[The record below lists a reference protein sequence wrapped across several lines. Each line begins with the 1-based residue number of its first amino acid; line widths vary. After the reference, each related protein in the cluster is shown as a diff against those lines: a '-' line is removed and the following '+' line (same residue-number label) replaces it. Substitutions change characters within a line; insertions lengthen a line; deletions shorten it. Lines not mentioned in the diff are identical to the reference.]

1 MEPRFETAPIQILDN
16 TEELMTSHMLFN
28 EETLQESALPEDSS
42 TTSMFRHGDQNT
54 YSTILNQGDF
64 KTSPIEKVPHYL
76 NSERQMNSQFEDGK
90 DKPKKKKSVKKI
102 NQRSFEERVI
112 FAADSEEKA
121 RKWVYLIQWLIK
133 QRKASN
139 STHNML
145 QF

>member
-1 MEPRFETAPIQILDN
+1 MMEPRFETAPIQILDN

-76 NSERQMNSQFEDGK
+76 NSERQMNS
-90 DKPKKKKSVKKI
+90 
-102 NQRSFEERVI
+102 
-112 FAADSEEKA
+112 
-121 RKWVYLIQWLIK
+121 
-133 QRKASN
+133 
-139 STHNML
+139 
-145 QF
+145 